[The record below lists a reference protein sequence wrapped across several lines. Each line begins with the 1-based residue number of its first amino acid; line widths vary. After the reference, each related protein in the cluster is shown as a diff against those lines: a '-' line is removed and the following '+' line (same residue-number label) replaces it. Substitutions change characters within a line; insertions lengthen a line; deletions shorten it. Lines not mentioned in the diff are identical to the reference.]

1 MLLIKCLKAIDEGKY
16 TSAVFLDLTKAFD
29 IVDHK
34 ILLSKLR
41 HYGFQGKSFDFL
53 CNYLSDRQQRVLFNG
68 ELSDWVTISIGV
80 TQRSILGPLLFT
92 LYINNLPTVIKNS
105 LLDLYADDAELHCS
119 HPDFDVVE
127 CLLQSDLN
135 AVMCWLCSSQMSL
148 NAVKSS
154 SILIGSQQRIAN
166 KSLNVSIGGTLLTQV
181 ISVQYLG
188 IIIDNTLSWTL
199 QISYVVSR
207 VRSRVA
213 SIVCLGHFH

>member
-1 MLLIKCLKAIDEGKY
+1 MLQIKWLKAIDEGKY
-16 TSAVFLDLTKAFD
+16 TGAVFLDPTKEFD
-29 IVDHK
+29 TVDHK

-41 HYGFQGKSFDFL
+41 HYGFQGNSFDFL

-119 HPDFDVVE
+119 HPDFNVVE

-135 AVMCWLCSSQMSL
+135 TVMCWLCSSQMSL
-148 NAVKSS
+148 NAIKSS
-154 SILIGSQQRIAN
+154 SMLIGSD
-166 KSLNVSIGGTLLTQV
+166 KELL
-181 ISVQYLG
+181 
-188 IIIDNTLSWTL
+188 IIT
-199 QISYVVSR
+199 
-207 VRSRVA
+207 
-213 SIVCLGHFH
+213 